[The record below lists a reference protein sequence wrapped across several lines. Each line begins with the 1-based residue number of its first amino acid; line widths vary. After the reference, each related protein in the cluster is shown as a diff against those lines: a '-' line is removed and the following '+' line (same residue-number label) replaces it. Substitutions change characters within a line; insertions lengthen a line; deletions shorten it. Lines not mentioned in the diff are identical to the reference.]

1 MTAHFVWPLVFIIT
15 PLPLLIYW
23 LMPRAESSTPQAIR
37 MPMYVNLKT
46 QLGGNNNQTSRS
58 RWRIWIAI
66 IIWLLLVIAAAR
78 PQTMGNPVP
87 LPVQGR
93 NLMVAVDLSGSM
105 QEQDMQIGNQ
115 LVSRLTAVK
124 AVAGNFIEQRA
135 GDRMGL
141 ILFGQQAYLQA
152 PLSFDRDTINI
163 LLSEAVIG
171 LAGNET
177 AIGDAIALAV
187 KRLRLQ
193 PEGNRVLILLT
204 DGANTAGHIQPLK
217 AAEIAKKEGIR
228 IYTIGVGA
236 DQQVSS
242 LFGQVINMGSSLD
255 EDTLQ
260 QVARITGGDY
270 YRARDL
276 PALQAIYEKLDQL
289 EPKAKDSVFYRE
301 LYEWYTWPLA
311 LAFLLSILSG
321 LFISGLFR
329 QAITVISGQRESYH
343 VS

>member
-23 LMPRAESSTPQAIR
+23 LMPRAERSAPQAIR

-66 IIWLLLVIAAAR
+66 IIWLLSVIAAAR

-105 QEQDMQIGNQ
+105 QEQDIQIGNQ
-115 LVSRLTAVK
+115 RVSRLTAVK

-152 PLSFDRDTINI
+152 PLSFDRDTVNI

-276 PALQAIYEKLDQL
+276 PALQAIYKKLDQL
-289 EPKAKDSVFYRE
+289 EPKAKDFVFYRE
-301 LYEWYTWPLA
+301 LYEWYTWPLG

>member
-23 LMPRAESSTPQAIR
+23 LMPRAERSAPQAIR

-105 QEQDMQIGNQ
+105 QEQDIQIGNQ
-115 LVSRLTAVK
+115 RVSRLTAVK

-152 PLSFDRDTINI
+152 PLSFDRDTVNI

-276 PALQAIYEKLDQL
+276 PALQAIYKKLDQL
-289 EPKAKDSVFYRE
+289 EPKAKDFVFYRE
-301 LYEWYTWPLA
+301 LYEWYTWPLG